1 MQHPKDEVSWV
12 RAAIVEGN
20 SALGIELGSTRI
32 KAALI
37 GPTSAP
43 IATGSHAWSN
53 KLVDGLWTYDLDSV
67 IEGVQHCYAEL
78 TNEVWDR
85 YELQLSTVGAMG
97 CSAMMHGYLAFDS
110 AGELLVPFR
119 TWRNTNTDAAS
130 RALTELFEH
139 NIPHRWSV
147 AHLYQAILDDEEHLP
162 HLAHVTTLAGYV
174 HWRLTGQQVLGVG
187 DASGMFPID
196 AKTGHYDEAL
206 MARFEELI
214 AERGYPWR
222 FSEVLPT
229 VLSAGQNA
237 GVLTE
242 DGARLLDPSGAL
254 LPGTPLCP
262 PEGDAGTGM
271 VATNSVAVGSGNV
284 SAGTSIFAMVVLEH
298 PLRTVHREI
307 DVVATPAGDLVGM
320 VHCNNGTSDL
330 DAWVDVFGEF
340 ATALG
345 VELDAS
351 RLFQVLFT
359 AGLSGE
365 PDGGGLLAYNYVSGE
380 PIADLDE
387 GRPLFVRSPDSRFTL
402 ANFIRTHLYATLG
415 ALRMGMDVLR
425 EEDVHPRNLFAHG
438 GLFKTKNVGQRILA
452 AALDTPVS
460 VGELAG
466 EGGPWGMALLA
477 AYLREQGDYE
487 SLNEY
492 LVKKVF
498 IGNTFDTIT
507 ADPSEVEG
515 FESFMTRYRRGLS
528 VEGLA
533 VELLR

>member
-1 MQHPKDEVSWV
+1 
-12 RAAIVEGN
+12 
-20 SALGIELGSTRI
+20 
-32 KAALI
+32 
-37 GPTSAP
+37 
-43 IATGSHAWSN
+43 
-53 KLVDGLWTYDLDSV
+53 
-67 IEGVQHCYAEL
+67 
-78 TNEVWDR
+78 
-85 YELQLSTVGAMG
+85 
-97 CSAMMHGYLAFDS
+97 
-110 AGELLVPFR
+110 
-119 TWRNTNTDAAS
+119 
-130 RALTELFEH
+130 
-139 NIPHRWSV
+139 
-147 AHLYQAILDDEEHLP
+147 
-162 HLAHVTTLAGYV
+162 
-174 HWRLTGQQVLGVG
+174 
-187 DASGMFPID
+187 
-196 AKTGHYDEAL
+196 
-206 MARFEELI
+206 
-214 AERGYPWR
+214 
-222 FSEVLPT
+222 
-229 VLSAGQNA
+229 
-237 GVLTE
+237 
-242 DGARLLDPSGAL
+242 
-254 LPGTPLCP
+254 
-262 PEGDAGTGM
+262 
-271 VATNSVAVGSGNV
+271 
-284 SAGTSIFAMVVLEH
+284 
-298 PLRTVHREI
+298 
-307 DVVATPAGDLVGM
+307 M

-365 PDGGGLLAYNYVSGE
+365 HDGGGLLAYNYVSGE

>member
-1 MQHPKDEVSWV
+1 MRHLNDEASRA
-12 RAAIVEGN
+12 RAAIDAGD

-37 GPTSAP
+37 GPTHAP
-43 IATGSHAWSN
+43 LATGSHAWSS
-53 KLVDGLWTYDLDSV
+53 KLVDGLWTYDLDR
-67 IEGVQHCYAEL
+67 ITEGVQHCYAEL
-78 TNEVWDR
+78 ADEVSDR
-85 YELQLSTVGAMG
+85 YDVALNTVGAMG
-97 CSAMMHGYLAFDS
+97 CSAMMHGYLAFDN

-130 RALTELFEH
+130 RALTDLFEH
-139 NIPHRWSV
+139 NIPHRWTV

-162 HLAHVTTLAGYV
+162 RLAHVTTLAGYV
-174 HWRLTGQQVLGVG
+174 HWRLTGQRVLGVG

-196 AKTGHYDEAL
+196 AKTGHFDETL
-206 MARFEELI
+206 MSRFQELI

-222 FSEVLPT
+222 LSEVLPP
-229 VLSAGQNA
+229 VLSAGQDA
-237 GVLTE
+237 GVLSE
-242 DGARLLDPSGAL
+242 DGALLLDPSGAL
-254 LPGTPLCP
+254 LPGIPLCP

-271 VATNSVAVGSGNV
+271 VATNSVDVGSGNV
-284 SAGTSIFAMVVLEH
+284 SAGTSIFAMVVLDR

-307 DVVATPAGDLVGM
+307 DVVTTPAGDLVGM
-320 VHCNNGTSDL
+320 VHCNNGTGDL
-330 DAWVDVFGEF
+330 DAWINLFGEF

-345 VELDAS
+345 VEPDAT
-351 RLFQVLFT
+351 RLFQVLYT

-380 PIADLDE
+380 PIVALDE

-415 ALRMGMDVLR
+415 TLRMGMDVLH
-425 EEDVHPRNLFAHG
+425 EEGVHPRNLFAHG
-438 GLFKTKNVGQRILA
+438 GLFKTKDVGQRILA
-452 AALDTPVS
+452 AALDTPIS

-477 AYLREQGDYE
+477 AYLREQEDNE

-492 LVKKVF
+492 LRSKVF
-498 IGNTFDTIT
+498 SGNTFETIT
-507 ADPSEVEG
+507 ANSSEVEG

-528 VEGLA
+528 VEAQA
-533 VELLR
+533 VEQLP

>member
-67 IEGVQHCYAEL
+67 IEGVQHCYAGL